1 MIDKIYMFL
10 SFIMEVFCMRSL
22 GITLDIAN
30 PDYKLTVIRILTR
43 GNLKEVDLM
52 QLADIRLL
60 ERTLEMRSDQQ
71 YNRIIIYDLH
81 ELDSWEDL
89 KELTDVCKRYNMSF
103 SFLKQDLHSDEEI
116 EFSKL
121 IYAI

>member
-1 MIDKIYMFL
+1 ML
-10 SFIMEVFCMRSL
+10 FIIRYGGVCMRLL
-22 GITLDIAN
+22 GVTLDIAN

-43 GNLKEVDLM
+43 RNDKEVDLI

-60 ERTLEMRSDQQ
+60 DQLLEMRNDQE
-71 YNRIIIYDLH
+71 YDRIIIYDLH

-89 KELTDVCKRYNMSF
+89 KELTDVSTRHKMSF
-103 SFLKQDLHSDEEI
+103 SFLKHDLHSDEEI

-121 IYAI
+121 IRAI